1 MTLTNEQVENIENEF
16 NQWKDKMYANKT
28 LAERQDFGQFFTP
41 ASLTIKMLEKF
52 QNLEGS
58 ILDPTCGAGNLLAA
72 AIVAG
77 ADPKLVYGIELDPD
91 ILEIA
96 RSRLESLGVPKINLH
111 QGNALYEECYS
122 FSETYDYA
130 IAVAKAEKRLAAP
143 QLPTTGFANFFK
155 K

>member
-1 MTLTNEQVENIENEF
+1 MTLTKEQVENIENEF

-28 LAERQDFGQFFTP
+28 LAERQDLGAFFTP
-41 ASLTIKMLEKF
+41 PELTIKMLEKF

-58 ILDPTCGAGNLLAA
+58 ILDPTCGAANLLAA
-72 AIVAG
+72 AIMAG
-77 ADPKLVYGIELDPD
+77 ADPKLIYGIELDLD

-111 QGNALYEECYS
+111 QGNALYEECYD
-122 FSETYDYA
+122 FSDDYDYEK
-130 IAVAKAEKRLAAP
+130 AVAKAEKRLAAP
-143 QLPTTGFANFFK
+143 ELPITGFANFFK

>member
-1 MTLTNEQVENIENEF
+1 MTLTNEQIENIENEF

-41 ASLTIKMLEKF
+41 PSLTIKMLEKF
-52 QNLEGS
+52 QDLEGS
-58 ILDPTCGAGNLLAA
+58 ILDTTCGAGNLIAA
-72 AIVAG
+72 AIMAG

-111 QGNALYEECYS
+111 QGNALYEECYD
-122 FSETYDYA
+122 FNETYDYA

-143 QLPTTGFANFFK
+143 QLPSTGFANFFK

>member
-1 MTLTNEQVENIENEF
+1 MTLTNEQVENIKSEF
-16 NQWKDKMYANKT
+16 NQWKDKMYADKT
-28 LAERQDFGQFFTP
+28 LQERQDYGQFFTP

-52 QNLEGS
+52 NDLKGS

-72 AIVAG
+72 AIMAG

-96 RSRLESLGVPKINLH
+96 RSRLEPLGVPKINLH
-111 QGNALYEECYS
+111 QGNALYEECYD
-122 FSETYDYA
+122 FSDTYDYA